1 VLFVSFVV
9 KKDMPKPIIQ
19 VALDFDELPRALKL
33 AEEAI
38 AGGADWLEVGT
49 PLLKSEGMEA
59 VRALRKAFPDR
70 KIVCDTKTMD
80 AGRAEMEMAAKSGA
94 NVAVV
99 MGVAPDETIA
109 DAVQAGKNYGIEVAV
124 DLMGF
129 GDAAARAKQVA
140 DLGVDIVCVHT
151 PIDEQMTGKVSFER
165 VRAVAEAVD
174 VVVAVAGGINS
185 ETAAGAVAAG
195 ASIVIIGGALTKS
208 GDARAAAA
216 ALRKAVDEGV
226 SIETKLFK
234 RAADDAGIREVFERV
249 SVANISDGNHR
260 QPPLEG
266 LTAIVPGVKMVG
278 RAVTVRTAPGDWAK
292 PVEAI
297 DVAEPGSV
305 IVIAAGGVPPAVWG
319 ELATNSC
326 IQKGLAGVLID
337 GAARDSAD
345 IRALGFPVFARHI
358 VPNAGEPKG
367 MGEIGVPVRVC
378 GQQVCPG
385 DWIIGDDDGVLVV
398 PKDRAA
404 EIANRGQDCLE
415 KENRI
420 RAEITDGNSTLA
432 RVANLLRWEKV

>member
-1 VLFVSFVV
+1 MS
-9 KKDMPKPIIQ
+9 KPVIQ

-33 AEEAI
+33 AEEAVE
-38 AGGADWLEVGT
+38 GGADWLEVGT

-99 MGVAPDETIA
+99 MGVAPDETLA
-109 DAVQAGKNYGIEVAV
+109 DAVQAGRNYGIQVAV
-124 DLMGF
+124 DLMGCT
-129 GDAAARAKQVA
+129 DIAARAKQVA
-140 DLGVDIVCVHT
+140 ALGVDIVCVHT
-151 PIDEQMTGKVSFER
+151 PIDEQMTGKVSFDR
-165 VRAVAEAVD
+165 VKAVAEAVD
-174 VVVAVAGGINS
+174 IPVAVAGGINS
-185 ETAAGAVAAG
+185 ETAAEAVASG

-208 GDARAAAA
+208 RDARSAAAE
-216 ALRKAVDEGV
+216 LRRAVDEGV
-226 SIETKLFK
+226 SIETRLFK
-234 RAADDAGIREVFERV
+234 RVADDAGLREVFERA
-249 SVANISDGNHR
+249 SVANLSDGNHR
-260 QPPLEG
+260 RPG
-266 LTAIVPGVKMVG
+266 LDGLIAVTPGAKLVG

-297 DVAEPGSV
+297 DAAEPGSV

-326 IQKGLAGVLID
+326 IQKGLAGVVID
-337 GAARDSAD
+337 GAVRDSAD
-345 IRALGFPVFARHI
+345 IRALGFPIYARQI
-358 VPNAGEPKG
+358 VPHAGEPKG
-367 MGEIGVPVRVC
+367 FGEIGVPVRVC

-385 DWIIGDDDGVLVV
+385 DWIIGDDDGVIVV
-398 PKDRAA
+398 PKEQAA

-420 RAEITDGNSTLA
+420 RGEITDGNSTLA